1 MALGLSQ
8 SVFDMNAGTV
18 ASSAQQ
24 TDPTRLFL
32 VGTPPERRLLL
43 PPHVERREFT
53 TETITIRATTIT
65 VVLEKIMEQRGFPHG
80 GINE

>member
-1 MALGLSQ
+1 ML
-8 SVFDMNAGTV
+8 
-18 ASSAQQ
+18 
-24 TDPTRLFL
+24 
-32 VGTPPERRLLL
+32 PERRLLL
-43 PPHVERREFT
+43 PLHVESHEFT